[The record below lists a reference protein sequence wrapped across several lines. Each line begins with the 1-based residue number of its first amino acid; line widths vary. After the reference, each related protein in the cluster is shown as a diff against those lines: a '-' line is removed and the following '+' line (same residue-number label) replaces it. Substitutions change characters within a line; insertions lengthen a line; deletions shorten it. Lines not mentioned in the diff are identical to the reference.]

1 MCLMP
6 SARACRMWSGFS
18 SEIETERLYLIADL
32 DELSRMWSGFSS
44 EIETLDITTRMQSSW
59 GRMWSGFSSEIET
72 LSLWVYCHSLVC
84 RMWSGFSSEIE
95 THLRYRWKLGFR
107 WVACGAASRL
117 RLKRSILFT
126 ALALFSGRMWSGF
139 SSEIETPLVVSKLAL
154 LPRSHVERLLV

>member
-1 MCLMP
+1 MP
-6 SARACRMWSGFS
+6 SARACRIWSGFS
-18 SEIETERLYLIADL
+18 SEIETERLYLIAAL

-95 THLRYRWKLGFR
+95 THHGCLHDIPLGSVACGAASRLRLKQTFKCFTAPCCC
-107 WVACGAASRL
+107 VACGAASRL
-117 RLKRSILFT
+117 RLKRTYVTGGSW
-126 ALALFSGRMWSGF
+126 ASGG
-139 SSEIETPLVVSKLAL
+139 
-154 LPRSHVERLLV
+154 SHVERLL

>member
-1 MCLMP
+1 
-6 SARACRMWSGFS
+6 MWSGFS
-18 SEIETERLYLIADL
+18 SEIETDNQMLER
-32 DELSRMWSGFSS
+32 
-44 EIETLDITTRMQSSW
+44 
-59 GRMWSGFSSEIET
+59 
-72 LSLWVYCHSLVC
+72 SLLLC

-95 THLRYRWKLGFR
+95 THLRNRWKLGFR

>member
-1 MCLMP
+1 MP
-6 SARACRMWSGFS
+6 SARACRIWSGFS

-72 LSLWVYCHSLVC
+72 
-84 RMWSGFSSEIE
+84 
-95 THLRYRWKLGFR
+95 HLRNRWELAFR

-139 SSEIETPLVVSKLAL
+139 SSEIETPLVVGKLAL
-154 LPRSHVERLLV
+154 LLMSHVERLLV